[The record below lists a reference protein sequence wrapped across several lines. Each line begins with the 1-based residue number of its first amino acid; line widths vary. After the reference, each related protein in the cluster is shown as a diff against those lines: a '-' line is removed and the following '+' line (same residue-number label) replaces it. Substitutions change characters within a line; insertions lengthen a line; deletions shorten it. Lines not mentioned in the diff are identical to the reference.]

1 MHFCT
6 PDGTCLRDYIDVV
19 DLAKAHVATI
29 TRMVEGC
36 MKEDYEVFN
45 VGIGRP
51 VSVLELVT
59 TFEKVN
65 ELSLNYKYV
74 DRRMGDV
81 PSLWADTTLANE
93 ELGWKATRTL
103 EETLKSA
110 WEWEKYVA
118 QKEDK

>member
-1 MHFCT
+1 MLVWIAE
-6 PDGTCLRDYIDVV
+6 PDKSTYDALI
-19 DLAKAHVATI
+19 
-29 TRMVEGC
+29 
-36 MKEDYEVFN
+36 
-45 VGIGRP
+45 
-51 VSVLELVT
+51 
-59 TFEKVN
+59 EKVN

-74 DRRMGDV
+74 ERRMGDV

-118 QKEDK
+118 QKENK